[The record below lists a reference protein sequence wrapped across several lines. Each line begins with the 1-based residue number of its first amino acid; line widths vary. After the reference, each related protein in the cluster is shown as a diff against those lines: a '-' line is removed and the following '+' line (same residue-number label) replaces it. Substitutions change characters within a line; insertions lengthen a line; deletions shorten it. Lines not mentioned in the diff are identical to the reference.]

1 MEYNLSS
8 VEHMGETLTKLYKKY
23 GKSFSHIY
31 LLKAIIF
38 KARYDE
44 GKVFIDDEYV
54 SKKVLEY
61 QDIVQDLEKLSALL
75 NDMLKKLESNPN
87 DVAIESFVEF
97 MQMANIDEKIQNI
110 HKYHTKHKDK
120 KTYFPVN

>member
-1 MEYNLSS
+1 MDYNLSS

-44 GKVFIDDEYV
+44 GKVFIDDKYV
-54 SKKVLEY
+54 NEKILEY
-61 QDIVQDLEKLSALL
+61 QNIVQDLEKLSALL
-75 NDMLKKLESNPN
+75 NEMLVKLEKNPD
-87 DVAIESFVEF
+87 DVAIESFIEF
-97 MQMANIDEKIQNI
+97 MQMANVDEKIQNI
-110 HKYHTKHKDK
+110 QKYHTKHKST
-120 KTYFPVN
+120 KTYFPVY